1 MLWWMKYMFTGENG
15 YDRLVNVTWGKDY
28 ISWYSTVTGVNG
40 PEYFQLNA
48 LNKEYYYYSFS

>member
-1 MLWWMKYMFTGENG
+1 MFTGENG